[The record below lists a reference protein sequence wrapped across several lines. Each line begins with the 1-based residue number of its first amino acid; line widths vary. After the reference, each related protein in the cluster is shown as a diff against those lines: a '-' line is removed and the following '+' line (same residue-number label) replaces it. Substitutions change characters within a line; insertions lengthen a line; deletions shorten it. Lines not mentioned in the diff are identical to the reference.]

1 MNALVSVLA
10 AALTF
15 SSPLMDEYRAL
26 WNSSDKSDESAE
38 IIVEMIKADFSKLK
52 KTEHKGLADL
62 LGIDHVQGYRVPPTS
77 SLVVH
82 SKPTR

>member
-1 MNALVSVLA
+1 MNAIIPLLA

-15 SSPLMDEYRAL
+15 ASPLMDEYRAL

-52 KTEHKGLADL
+52 KTDHKGLADL
-62 LGIDHVQGYRVPPTS
+62 LGIDLVENYRVPPIN